1 MMMEQQNQFMQ
12 AQIMNQNINNI
23 QENIEIEK
31 KNILFDIR
39 NGINGHDPMI
49 PITYNFGTKIKD
61 ALEIFSNKIGKNK
74 NQLNFY
80 YNGRYIN
87 YNDERKVE
95 EVFTGGIPRIDVFEK

>member
-1 MMMEQQNQFMQ
+1 MQMMMEQQNQFMQ

-23 QENIEIEK
+23 HENIEIK
-31 KNILFDIR
+31 KMNIVFVIK
-39 NGINGHDPMI
+39 NGHDQVI

-80 YNGRYIN
+80 YNWRIN

-95 EVFTGGIPRIDVFEK
+95 EVFTGGMPRIDVYEK